1 MTSPA
6 TIHRLVAAL
15 GAEDHLAW
23 EAKQRKSA
31 AIAAGLAGVLSAA
44 GMAWRA
50 ITLNDGPSPGLL
62 EALGRLQDPGPPIGS
77 QRSLALPFFQH
88 YQDNA
93 VPIVAAVVMVALG
106 SVALGWALT
115 YLAVATRARR
125 PEFPKILLYLPVVA
139 GILNGIYV
147 IASEVSRLLDYDHV
161 LSGPG
166 TVDAVLDLGVN
177 GFAIFAAIVGL
188 PGTLGLAL
196 ALVFVSLNAMRV
208 GLLTRFMGVLGMI
221 TGALMVIQLPA
232 LLIVQFFWLIWLAFL
247 IAGRWPGGVP
257 PAWRT
262 GKAEPWPSNR
272 EAAASR
278 REAAAAK
285 RREAPEPAAEPQP
298 VPAGRAHPSS
308 KKRKRKRRD

>member
-1 MTSPA
+1 M
-6 TIHRLVAAL
+6 AAL
-15 GAEDHLAW
+15 DVEDPLAW

-31 AIAAGLAGVLSAA
+31 AIAAGLAGVFTAA

-50 ITLNDGPSPGLL
+50 VTLNDGPSPGLL
-62 EALGRLQDPGPPIGS
+62 EALGRLQDPGPPIGT

-88 YQDNA
+88 YEDNA
-93 VPIVAAVVMVALG
+93 VAIVAAVVLVALG

-125 PEFPKILLYLPVVA
+125 PEFPKLLLYLPVVA
-139 GILNGIYV
+139 GILNGVYV
-147 IASEVSRLLDYDHV
+147 IASEVSRLLDYDTV

-247 IAGRWPGGVP
+247 IWGRWPGGVP

-262 GKAEPWPSNR
+262 GKAEPWPTSAEVR
-272 EAAASR
+272 EQRQKLAAER
-278 REAAAAK
+278 RGEQWEPPAK
-285 RREAPEPAAEPQP
+285 PEPVAAGPS
-298 VPAGRAHPSS
+298 PATST
-308 KKRKRKRRD
+308 RKRKKKRR

>member
-1 MTSPA
+1 
-6 TIHRLVAAL
+6 LDV
-15 GAEDHLAW
+15 EDHLAW

-31 AIAAGLAGVLSAA
+31 ALAAGLAAVFTAV

-50 ITLNDGPSPGLL
+50 LTLNGGPSPGLL
-62 EALGRLQDPGPPIGS
+62 EALGRLQEPGPPIGS
-77 QRSLALPFFQH
+77 QRSLAIPFFEH

-93 VPIVAAVVMVALG
+93 AAIVASVVLVALG
-106 SVALGWALT
+106 SIALGWALT

-125 PEFPKILLYLPVVA
+125 PEFPKALLYLPLIA
-139 GILNGIYV
+139 GVLNGVYV
-147 IASEVSRLLDYDHV
+147 VASEVSRLLDYDKV

-196 ALVFVSLNAMRV
+196 SLVFVALNAMRV

-232 LLIVQFFWLIWLAFL
+232 LLIVQFFWLVWLAFL
-247 IAGRWPGGVP
+247 IAGRWPGGAP

-262 GKAEPWPSNR
+262 GKAEPWPT
-272 EAAASR
+272 
-278 REAAAAK
+278 
-285 RREAPEPAAEPQP
+285 AAEVREERQRIAAERRGEQWDAPAPAPAPAEP
-298 VPAGRAHPSS
+298 VTAGPSPS
-308 KKRKRKRRD
+308 TSARKRKKKRR

>member
-1 MTSPA
+1 
-6 TIHRLVAAL
+6 VAAL
-15 GAEDHLAW
+15 DVEDPLAW

-31 AIAAGLAGVLSAA
+31 AIAAALAAVLGAV

-50 ITLNDGPSPGLL
+50 ITLNGGPSPGLL
-62 EALGRLQDPGPPIGS
+62 EALGRLEDPGPPIGP

-88 YQDNA
+88 YEDNA
-93 VPIVAAVVMVALG
+93 VAILAAVVLVALG

-125 PEFPKILLYLPVVA
+125 PEFPKLLLYVPAVA
-139 GILNGIYV
+139 GILNGVYV
-147 IASEVSRLLDYDHV
+147 IASEVSRLLDYNNV
-161 LSGPG
+161 LNGPG

-177 GFAIFAAIVGL
+177 GFAVFAAIVGL

-232 LLIVQFFWLIWLAFL
+232 LLIVQFFWLVWLAFL
-247 IAGRWPGGVP
+247 IWGRWPGGVP
-257 PAWRT
+257 PAWES
-262 GKAEPWPSNR
+262 GKAEPWPTSAQMR
-272 EAAASR
+272 EER
-278 REAAAAK
+278 QRV
-285 RREAPEPAAEPQP
+285 AAERRGEHWESPGPAQP
-298 VPAGRAHPSS
+298 VAAGPSPATST
-308 KKRKRKRRD
+308 RKRKKKRR